1 MAFVLH
7 TSLVILCTIKGS
19 HEFDLVGFF
28 LPAMKCGTT
37 TLQWLVNCDFRIY
50 YAQIQT
56 ENITP
61 EYVAMEFMKYPHD
74 IACI

>member
-56 ENITP
+56 GKHHTRIRCYGIYEMPT
-61 EYVAMEFMKYPHD
+61 
-74 IACI
+74 